1 MFHLI
6 PVHIPSV
13 SNQIMRPH
21 CLVFLD
27 LFYLFSSLLSPLRS
41 IIHELNGCWSTNEQ
55 SFNHEPTFA
64 SFAQATLRSE
74 NTTPVDCLPRRFRPT
89 SKMGANLSSAIITH
103 VDTSLDV
110 ISPEDA
116 LNTRNMA
123 LLWLGALQGIMMIL
137 ATTLL
142 VDRWRGPQGTSKVGF
157 VSVVA
162 ALVLSAAW
170 PVIFL
175 YMMMAG

>member
-1 MFHLI
+1 
-6 PVHIPSV
+6 
-13 SNQIMRPH
+13 
-21 CLVFLD
+21 
-27 LFYLFSSLLSPLRS
+27 
-41 IIHELNGCWSTNEQ
+41 
-55 SFNHEPTFA
+55 
-64 SFAQATLRSE
+64 
-74 NTTPVDCLPRRFRPT
+74 
-89 SKMGANLSSAIITH
+89 MGANLSSAIITH

-116 LNTRNMA
+116 FNTKNMA
-123 LLWLGALQGIMMIL
+123 LLWLGAFQGIMMIL

-175 YMMMAG
+175 YMMLAG

>member
-1 MFHLI
+1 
-6 PVHIPSV
+6 
-13 SNQIMRPH
+13 
-21 CLVFLD
+21 
-27 LFYLFSSLLSPLRS
+27 
-41 IIHELNGCWSTNEQ
+41 
-55 SFNHEPTFA
+55 
-64 SFAQATLRSE
+64 
-74 NTTPVDCLPRRFRPT
+74 
-89 SKMGANLSSAIITH
+89 MGANLSSAIVTH

-110 ISPEDA
+110 YQKEDA
-116 LNTRNMA
+116 FNTRNMA
-123 LLWLGALQGIMMIL
+123 LLWLGTFQGVMMIL

-162 ALVLSAAW
+162 ALILSAAW

>member
-1 MFHLI
+1 
-6 PVHIPSV
+6 
-13 SNQIMRPH
+13 
-21 CLVFLD
+21 
-27 LFYLFSSLLSPLRS
+27 
-41 IIHELNGCWSTNEQ
+41 
-55 SFNHEPTFA
+55 
-64 SFAQATLRSE
+64 
-74 NTTPVDCLPRRFRPT
+74 
-89 SKMGANLSSAIITH
+89 MGANLSSAIITH

-110 ISPEDA
+110 ISPQDA
-116 LNTRNMA
+116 FNTRNMA
-123 LLWLGALQGIMMIL
+123 LLWLGAFQGIMMIL

-142 VDRWRGPQGTSKVGF
+142 ADRWRGPQGTSKVGF

>member
-1 MFHLI
+1 
-6 PVHIPSV
+6 
-13 SNQIMRPH
+13 
-21 CLVFLD
+21 
-27 LFYLFSSLLSPLRS
+27 
-41 IIHELNGCWSTNEQ
+41 
-55 SFNHEPTFA
+55 
-64 SFAQATLRSE
+64 
-74 NTTPVDCLPRRFRPT
+74 
-89 SKMGANLSSAIITH
+89 MGANLSSAIITH

-110 ISPEDA
+110 ISPQDA
-116 LNTRNMA
+116 FNTRNMA
-123 LLWLGALQGIMMIL
+123 LLWLGAFQGIMMIL

-162 ALVLSAAW
+162 ALILSAAW